1 MIKLI
6 VLTTLLPTSLFA
18 GGFMPSQ
25 SDYYYQLGG
34 SSNLFV
40 PPINKDQTI
49 KIGADIDGRL
59 GFSCS
64 GFNPV
69 GSMKK

>member
-1 MIKLI
+1 
-6 VLTTLLPTSLFA
+6 
-18 GGFMPSQ
+18 MPSQ

-34 SSNLFV
+34 ASNLFV
-40 PPINKDQTI
+40 PPINKDQTL
-49 KIGADIDGRL
+49 KIGADIDGRM

-69 GSMKK
+69 VSITNTMQDLKKVSH